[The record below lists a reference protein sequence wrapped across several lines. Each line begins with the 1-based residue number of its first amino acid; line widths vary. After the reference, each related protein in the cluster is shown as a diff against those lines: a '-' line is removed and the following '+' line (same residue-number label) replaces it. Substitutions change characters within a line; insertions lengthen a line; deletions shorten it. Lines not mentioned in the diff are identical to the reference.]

1 LPKASFWV
9 VQIQKLLPL
18 LSHAL
23 GVGDYSSATRYVDK
37 MTFCFVLFHIMFAL
51 SPTRPLL
58 HHIRCHPPLVSCRP
72 PASPTLGSSGRRPAS
87 PLLSLGS
94 SWREAMEASERDNL
108 IPLALVAV
116 MEAHPSSP
124 LALVGKW
131 LVSPPSSLTLS
142 PSSSGGHRDKLP
154 PLPRLHQ
161 QGRGCHRGERTQ
173 PLSAWRRPAS
183 PSFARPQSREP
194 PPKRCGSRWAPTR
207 HGKYQREE
215 EVQSVCMTCGSRL

>member
-1 LPKASFWV
+1 LPKASFCV

-23 GVGDYSSATRYVDK
+23 GVRDYSSATRYVDK

-72 PASPTLGSSGRRPAS
+72 PASRTLGSSGRRLAS

-108 IPLALVAV
+108 IPLALVAA
-116 MEAHPSSP
+116 MEGHPSSP
-124 LALVGKW
+124 LALVGRR
-131 LVSPPSSLTLS
+131 LVSPPQASPSPLAPAAAIPTSSLLS
-142 PSSSGGHRDKLP
+142 PGSIDRGG
-154 PLPRLHQ
+154 
-161 QGRGCHRGERTQ
+161 GGHRGERTQ

-183 PSFARPQSREP
+183 PSFARPRSREP
-194 PPKRCGSRWAPTR
+194 LPMRCGSRWAPTR